1 MSSKP
6 FLSVFVALD
15 EAVGVVFV
23 VLTHLGQREEMRL
36 VRRKRELV
44 RAFLLLL
51 FDLRFLHFKGWW
63 LCRISTY

>member
-44 RAFLLLL
+44 RTLLLLL
-51 FDLRFLHFKGWW
+51 FDLGFLHF
-63 LCRISTY
+63 

>member
-44 RAFLLLL
+44 RALLLL
-51 FDLRFLHFKGWW
+51 FDLGFLHF
-63 LCRISTY
+63 

>member
-44 RAFLLLL
+44 RALLLLL
-51 FDLRFLHFKGWW
+51 FNLGFLHF
-63 LCRISTY
+63 

>member
-44 RAFLLLL
+44 RALLLLL
-51 FDLRFLHFKGWW
+51 FDLGFLHF
-63 LCRISTY
+63 